1 MAHKIVL
8 EKVRCSY
15 VFIAEEREKDG
26 EKNGYGIQPL
36 IPKNHPQYKAL
47 RNLELKALEEYF
59 GKDAVKRKG
68 RYKLPIRD
76 GDEELESG
84 AKDGDEYKNSVFLN
98 ANSYKKQ
105 PGIGI
110 VRNKRVE
117 TADEDDIEELC
128 YSGAYFTVSLSFYK
142 MKDNKEEGGK
152 PGLAVGVNNVL
163 LVKKGKRLDGS
174 LSAQEDFAGI
184 KAEDYDDLD
193 DDEDF
198 DDEDDDL
205 DDW

>member
-26 EKNGYGIQPL
+26 KPNGYGVQPL

-47 RNLELKALEEYF
+47 RNLEMKALEEYF

-76 GDEELESG
+76 GDAELETG
-84 AKDGDEYKNSVFLN
+84 EKEGEEYQNCVFLN
-98 ANSYKKQ
+98 ANSYRKQ
-105 PGIGI
+105 PGIAI
-110 VRNKRVE
+110 VRNGRVE
-117 TADEDDIEELC
+117 PADHDDIKELC
-128 YSGAYFTVSLSFYK
+128 FSGAYFTVSLTFYK
-142 MKDNKEEGGK
+142 MKENDEGGK

-174 LSAQEDFAGI
+174 LSAKDDFAGI

-193 DDEDF
+193 DEDDF
-198 DDEDDDL
+198 DTDLDDEDDD
-205 DDW
+205 W